1 MELFKYIVRF
11 FYRIRWWMVI
21 FPCIAGVIAW
31 FMTRDLEK
39 TYDVKTTIFTGIIS
53 GYNVDV
59 TDSRNAGVHLSNLM
73 NIITTER
80 TLKIVS
86 LKLLARCLVYGDA
99 EKNTSYISAEHY
111 QQLVGSV
118 PREMIALIDKQNEEK
133 TYNKLVAFERPS
145 VNNFIYRLLNYT
157 HPYFSIPLLSQNI
170 KVARL
175 GNSDMIEIAYSSNDP
190 GIAYNT
196 LDILNEE
203 FVKQYHELRYGETD
217 NVIKFFQE
225 ELARLGKMLTSAE
238 DSLIEYNIEHRIINY
253 GEQTKQVAGMDASYQ
268 MMDNDLLITYST
280 SKALIDFYEY
290 KLGDIAK
297 AIRTNNLFLNKL
309 QQISQ
314 LNTKISTME
323 ITPDQKNQQVLEN
336 EKGVLNDAEKSI
348 NDIAMQL
355 SAESAST
362 NNVPYETLISQ
373 WLEQVVLME
382 KTKAQMDT
390 RDIMREKIDR
400 DFLYFSPIGAT
411 LGRKERHIGFVES
424 NYMSTMGALNAA
436 ILRQKN
442 LEMTS
447 ASLKIMNPPLF
458 PLTSSPTN
466 ARMII
471 LSSILGTL
479 LFIIGYFL
487 IIEILDRT
495 LRDKIRTQRITGST
509 VIGAYP
515 KDSALRYRR
524 YNKAID
530 EMAIKQLSTSLLPH
544 LSVSKQRIINLLST
558 EEKDGKTHIA
568 LALEQYWTSI
578 GLDVRRITYD
588 EDFLSEDSLYVQANN
603 IKDLCPD
610 LGKDEILLIEYPVL
624 KSNPIPPTLL
634 NEASVNLM
642 IVRANRTWKDIDQLM
657 YKRLLQAKNEQIPL
671 FFYLTQ
677 AGRNTVEEFTGQL
690 PPYTRF
696 KNMEYRLFQ
705 LGLTAVEY
713 NKK

>member
-1 MELFKYIVRF
+1 
-11 FYRIRWWMVI
+11 
-21 FPCIAGVIAW
+21 
-31 FMTRDLEK
+31 
-39 TYDVKTTIFTGIIS
+39 
-53 GYNVDV
+53 
-59 TDSRNAGVHLSNLM
+59 
-73 NIITTER
+73 
-80 TLKIVS
+80 
-86 LKLLARCLVYGDA
+86 
-99 EKNTSYISAEHY
+99 
-111 QQLVGSV
+111 
-118 PREMIALIDKQNEEK
+118 
-133 TYNKLVAFERPS
+133 
-145 VNNFIYRLLNYT
+145 
-157 HPYFSIPLLSQNI
+157 
-170 KVARL
+170 
-175 GNSDMIEIAYSSNDP
+175 
-190 GIAYNT
+190 
-196 LDILNEE
+196 
-203 FVKQYHELRYGETD
+203 
-217 NVIKFFQE
+217 
-225 ELARLGKMLTSAE
+225 
-238 DSLIEYNIEHRIINY
+238 
-253 GEQTKQVAGMDASYQ
+253 
-268 MMDNDLLITYST
+268 
-280 SKALIDFYEY
+280 
-290 KLGDIAK
+290 
-297 AIRTNNLFLNKL
+297 
-309 QQISQ
+309 
-314 LNTKISTME
+314 
-323 ITPDQKNQQVLEN
+323 
-336 EKGVLNDAEKSI
+336 
-348 NDIAMQL
+348 
-355 SAESAST
+355 
-362 NNVPYETLISQ
+362 
-373 WLEQVVLME
+373 
-382 KTKAQMDT
+382 
-390 RDIMREKIDR
+390 
-400 DFLYFSPIGAT
+400 
-411 LGRKERHIGFVES
+411 
-424 NYMSTMGALNAA
+424 
-436 ILRQKN
+436 
-442 LEMTS
+442 MTS

-530 EMAIKQLSTSLLPH
+530 EMAIKQLSTSVLPH